1 MIFLNKF
8 KVLRKFYTF
17 FFVAVLFFYTLFDKK
32 VYANSFK
39 INEIEISEVY
49 DLNFNKEK
57 VFDKAFIKAYEELI
71 SKITVSQDK
80 KKVEETSLSEIK
92 SLIDSFKISNEKFF
106 DNKYSALVNVNFD
119 KKSTHRFFETK
130 GIFPSI
136 AKNID
141 LLFIPILI
149 DNKLNKF
156 IPLEDNFFYNNWN
169 SDIQKS
175 SLINYVMISEEIEDL
190 EIIKDKIESLESY
203 NFDEIIKKYQMK
215 NYVILLINQNFND
228 INILTKTKLNN
239 DYKILSKKYKNL
251 NLKKNETL
259 LKVISEL
266 KNLYEDEWKK
276 LNIINTSIKLPLT
289 ISISSNEYEV
299 VKKFEYTMENLDL
312 VSNYFIHYFNN
323 KNIFYKIVYNG
334 SPNKFFVEIEN
345 AGFNLKQNNQILE
358 IK

>member
-141 LLFIPILI
+141 LLFIKILI

-239 DYKILSKKYKNL
+239 DYK
-251 NLKKNETL
+251 
-259 LKVISEL
+259 ISEL